1 MSIESNLL
9 KRAKSKTMLD
19 TAIGPIIR
27 VIDGNSFQMQVTHIG
42 NHNKYPYG
50 NFETVYIATP
60 ETPNPNPNTTK
71 LSHALIGRRVKCS
84 VRHRDNYN
92 RLYADVVFETT

>member
-1 MSIESNLL
+1 
-9 KRAKSKTMLD
+9 MLD

-50 NFETVYIATP
+50 NIETVCIAPLEKT
-60 ETPNPNPNTTK
+60 NPNSTP
-71 LSHALIGRRVKCS
+71 LSSALIGRRVKCS

-92 RLYADVVFETT
+92 RLYADVVFETA